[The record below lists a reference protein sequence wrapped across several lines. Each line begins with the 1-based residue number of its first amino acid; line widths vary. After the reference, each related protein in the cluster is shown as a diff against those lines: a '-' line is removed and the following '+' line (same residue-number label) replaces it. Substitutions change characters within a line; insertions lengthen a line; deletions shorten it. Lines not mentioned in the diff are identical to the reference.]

1 MPIIPLSCPNCGAQ
15 LEANSDDSILTCMYC
30 GGNFVM
36 KDAIVHNYIQNTV
49 NITAGTVNV
58 VNQKDF
64 MIEGGVLKKY
74 QGEAVD
80 VVIPNNVVVITEAFK
95 DLRIKNVTIPDSVTE
110 IGFRAFEGCAS
121 LTSVT
126 IPDSVTT
133 IGLHAFH
140 GCASLSSVI
149 IPDSVTTIGSCAF
162 HGCASLSSV
171 IIPDSVT
178 TIGSCAFH
186 GCTSLSSVI
195 IPDSVTTIGSN
206 PFSGCNSLTS
216 ITVPD
221 SISQEKWYEIFEGT
235 PPYYWRREGKCSH
248 CGGSFNGLL
257 TRKCAVCN
265 LPKDY

>member
-1 MPIIPLSCPNCGAQ
+1 
-15 LEANSDDSILTCMYC
+15 
-30 GGNFVM
+30 M

-64 MIEGGVLKKY
+64 VIEGGVLKKY

-140 GCASLSSVI
+140 GCTSLASVI
-149 IPDSVTTIGSCAF
+149 IPDSVTSIGWDAF
-162 HGCASLSSV
+162 G
-171 IIPDSVT
+171 
-178 TIGSCAFH
+178 
-186 GCTSLSSVI
+186 GCTSLTSVTI
-195 IPDSVTTIGSN
+195 SDSVTKIGSN

-257 TRKCAVCN
+257 TQKCAVCN